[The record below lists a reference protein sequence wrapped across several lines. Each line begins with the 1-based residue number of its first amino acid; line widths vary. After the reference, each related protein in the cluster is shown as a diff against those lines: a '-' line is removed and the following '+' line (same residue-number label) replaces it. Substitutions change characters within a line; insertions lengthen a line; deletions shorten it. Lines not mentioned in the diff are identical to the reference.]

1 MGYIGA
7 YWAFSEL
14 SGLGTFSEREGIQ
27 NACKHVLTKF
37 SLDAWLPDMTRLTRL
52 HLRFE

>member
-7 YWAFSEL
+7 YWAFSEF

-27 NACKHVLTKF
+27 NACKHVL
-37 SLDAWLPDMTRLTRL
+37 DAWLPDMTRLTRL